1 MMPKRKKQLLE
12 QSDYCNKKKKKEV
25 NAVVWESQIHA
36 GINSGH
42 RNMFHQES
50 TVSCNFD
57 KTRQNAGFHMNLED
71 H

>member
-12 QSDYCNKKKKKEV
+12 QSDYCKKKRKKV

-57 KTRQNAGFHMNLED
+57 KTRQNVGFHMNLEA

>member
-12 QSDYCNKKKKKEV
+12 QSDYCKKKK
-25 NAVVWESQIHA
+25 VVWESQIHA

-42 RNMFHQES
+42 RNKFHQES

-57 KTRQNAGFHMNLED
+57 KTRQNVGFHMNLEA